1 MTQDQDYYSPEESLE
16 VAQEEL
22 EAARFLSHFSST
34 AYSKGNLQRA
44 SDAHSKVN
52 ILCAR
57 AAEHLTAPEHDR
69 RAADSSTLMLDGVRD
84 ALQLLSV
91 RFGQLRRTAG

>member
-1 MTQDQDYYSPEESLE
+1 MMQDQDYYSPVERLE

-22 EAARFLSHFSST
+22 ETARFLSHFSST

-57 AAEHLTAPEHDR
+57 AAEQLTAPELDR
-69 RAADSSTLMLDGVRD
+69 RAADSITLRLNGVRD
-84 ALQLLSV
+84 ALHVLSV
-91 RFGQLRRTAG
+91 RFGQPRRIAG